1 MILYTK
7 SFQLVLLSR
16 MRLWLVVLVAAAP
29 CLGEAGLSRELEE
42 CRGQLADQGFLS
54 SICSTA
60 SSYLSRDG
68 GLRASLARA
77 LDTLDLAGAEGG
89 AERELNLALTAED
102 LALLQGFV
110 RGEQGSPAEVAAV
123 LARSVEVR
131 GRWLELPTV
140 FAPAGLHLQAS
151 MVMLLQSAVVFCCVL
166 VPLVLGWSRWGVAV
180 TAVCLAVLHTWVHLY
195 HRAAARKQA
204 ALARHAT
211 AATTGCLLERQGWA
225 AAARDFFSGLFNGVT
240 DPCEEYY
247 TAALVDPAW
256 EVSLLDAVA
265 ETAAACLVAPARALG
280 QAAAAFYSH
289 LLLPLPLVW
298 KAPILLLATLLLLIL
313 LLLLCGYEFS
323 VPFLLSI
330 RPGKRRRSEERVQL
344 ASSSPSSPLPYP
356 TFPNQLD
363 HLVDPDTRGEG
374 ESPWRRPVL

>member
-1 MILYTK
+1 M
-7 SFQLVLLSR
+7 
-16 MRLWLVVLVAAAP
+16 WLVVLAAAP
-29 CLGEAGLSRELEE
+29 CLGEGGLSRELEE
-42 CRGQLADQGFLS
+42 CRARLADQGLLS

-68 GLRASLARA
+68 GLRASLATA
-77 LDTLDLAGAEGG
+77 LEALELGAAEG
-89 AERELNLALTAED
+89 AVERELTLVLTAED
-102 LALLQGFV
+102 LALLQGFA
-110 RGEQGSPAEVAAV
+110 RGGGSSGEVAAV
-123 LARSVEVR
+123 LARSVEMR
-131 GRWLELPTV
+131 GRWLELPAM
-140 FAPAGLHLQAS
+140 FAPTGVHLQAGL
-151 MVMLLQSAVVFCCVL
+151 VVLLQAVVVLGCVL

-180 TAVCLAVLHTWVHLY
+180 TTCCLAVLHTWVHLY

-211 AATTGCLLERQGWA
+211 AATAGCLLERQGWA
-225 AAARDFFSGLFNGVT
+225 AAARDFVSGLFNGVT

-256 EVSLLDAVA
+256 EVSLLDALA
-265 ETAAACLVAPARALG
+265 ETGAACLVAPARALG
-280 QAAAAFYSH
+280 QAAAAFYTH

-330 RPGKRRRSEERVQL
+330 RPGRRRRRSEERAQL
-344 ASSSPSSPLPYP
+344 NSPSSPLPYP
-356 TFPNQLD
+356 TSPNQLD
-363 HLVDPDTRGEG
+363 HLVDPATGRPGEAG
-374 ESPWRRPVL
+374 GWRLH